1 MEKKKILNDLITRY
15 PVLNACRDSITQA
28 AALLIDCY
36 KNNKKL
42 LVCGNGGSAADSSH
56 IVGELMKGFLK
67 KREISREFRQQLASV
82 DAVRGEYLGIKLQG
96 ALPAIS
102 LSSHTSLI
110 SAVLNDMEGSLVFAQ
125 QVIGYGQEGDVLL
138 GISTSG
144 NAEDVIN
151 AAVAAKAKGMKVIG
165 LSGSSGGKLKK
176 FCDNMI
182 SVPSDSVPL
191 VQELHLPVYHALCA
205 MIEEHFYR

>member
-36 KNNKKL
+36 ENNRKL

-176 FCDNMI
+176 FCDSMI